1 MNDTIDFFQK
11 PTGYSNFLD
20 NFEETDNVIYNIINY
35 QSPQIIFSFGLLLVI
50 FIYTSAR
57 INFNYSILIGL
68 IFYSILIYYIYT
80 NIQVNYVNNYDKLNE
95 KYELLNTNNN
105 ILKKY
110 PNIIDFL
117 FYMTE
122 FKSASLTNY
131 LKLESLFEQFILYYE
146 SCLEDIKLINTNFD
160 NLKMIKNKILFT
172 INFFNFNLLSNTQT
186 LKLYEM
192 RKNIEKLL
200 NAFLDELY
208 TLQDKNIYYNG
219 FNYKTSLLNKDNVY
233 PVNFLDYQNQYIRN
247 TKQYDISNLFLL

>member
-1 MNDTIDFFQK
+1 
-11 PTGYSNFLD
+11 
-20 NFEETDNVIYNIINY
+20 
-35 QSPQIIFSFGLLLVI
+35 
-50 FIYTSAR
+50 
-57 INFNYSILIGL
+57 
-68 IFYSILIYYIYT
+68 
-80 NIQVNYVNNYDKLNE
+80 
-95 KYELLNTNNN
+95 
-105 ILKKY
+105 
-110 PNIIDFL
+110 
-117 FYMTE
+117 MTE
-122 FKSASLTNY
+122 FKSASLENY

-208 TLQDKNIYYNG
+208 TLQEKNIYYNG
-219 FNYKTSLLNKDNVY
+219 YNNKTTLLNKDNVY